1 MALKIL
7 QSGMNPLGQF
17 DCLDTDLTNFKGGEV
32 CTLTSVAW
40 RQPGFGSGAGF
51 DTNVADVEDG
61 YSTSGGKTRP
71 AVTLQLVSGHRPLF
85 LADDGTTGYGTLFG
99 QVIGATGGQ
108 TTSGTNLGPHTAAAS
123 GKMTL
128 WDKEGLYAVTLDAVD
143 TTVAT
148 GLVPTNTTITCGDPL
163 FATTVGLLT
172 PNTGN
177 RFENVTVARFVEFS
191 TDGSLVTTGKG
202 SIGTGVIAAPGG
214 FSAFTRAVFHYQVG
228 V

>member
-17 DCLDTDLTNFKGGEV
+17 DCLDSELTSFKGGEV
-32 CTLTSVAW
+32 CTLTRVTYK
-40 RQPGFGSGAGF
+40 GSDVNA
-51 DTNVADVEDG
+51 ADVNDG
-61 YSTSGGKTRP
+61 YSGSTSKTRP
-71 AVTLQLVSGHRPLF
+71 AVTLTLVSGTRPLF

-99 QVIGATGGQ
+99 QVVGSSVGQSVTGGAQ
-108 TTSGTNLGPHTAAAS
+108 LGPHTAAGS

-128 WDKEGLYAVTLDAVD
+128 WDKEGLYGVTLDAVD

-148 GLVPTNTTITCGDPL
+148 GLVPTNTSITCGDPL
-163 FATTVGLLT
+163 FATTAGKLT

-177 RFENVTVARFVEFS
+177 RFEAYTVARFIEFA
-191 TDGSLVTTGKG
+191 TNGSLVTTGAG
-202 SIGTGVIAAPGG
+202 AVGTGVLAAPGG
-214 FSAFTRAVFHYQVG
+214 FSAFTQAIIHFQLG

>member
-17 DCLDTDLTNFKGGEV
+17 DCLDTELTSFKGGEV
-32 CTLTSVAW
+32 CTLTAVTYKGTDAN
-40 RQPGFGSGAGF
+40 A
-51 DTNVADVEDG
+51 ADVNDG
-61 YSTSGGKTRP
+61 YSGSTSKTRP
-71 AVTLQLVSGHRPLF
+71 AVTLTLVSGHRPLF

-99 QVIGATGGQ
+99 QVVGATVGQ
-108 TTSGTNLGPHTAAAS
+108 STSGSQLGPHTAAAS

-148 GLVPTNTTITCGDPL
+148 GLVPTNTSITCGDPL
-163 FATTVGLLT
+163 FATTAGKLT

-177 RFENVTVARFVEFS
+177 RFENYTVGRFIEFA
-191 TDGSLVTTGKG
+191 TNGSLVTTGAG
-202 SIGTGVIAAPGG
+202 AVGTGAIAAPGG
-214 FSAFTRAVFHYQVG
+214 FSAFTQAVFHFQCG

>member
-17 DCLDTDLTNFKGGEV
+17 DCLDGDLQKFNGGEV
-32 CTLTSVAW
+32 CTLTTVAW

-51 DTNVADVEDG
+51 DSNVADVEDG
-61 YSTSGGKTRP
+61 YLTSGGKTRP
-71 AVTLQLVSGHRPLF
+71 AVTLTLVSGHRPLF

-99 QVIGATGGQ
+99 QVIGGVGGQ
-108 TTSGTNLGPHTAAAS
+108 ATSGTNLGPHTAYAS

-128 WDKEGLYAVTLDAVD
+128 WDKEGLYAVSLDAVD
-143 TTVAT
+143 TTSGT

-163 FATTVGLLT
+163 FATTAGKLT
-172 PNTGN
+172 PNTSN
-177 RFENVTVARFVEFS
+177 RFENVTVARFIEFA
-191 TDGSLVTTGKG
+191 TNGSLVTTGAG
-202 SIGTGVIAAPGG
+202 SVGTGVIAAPGG
-214 FSAFTRAVFHYQVG
+214 FSAFTQAVFHFQIG